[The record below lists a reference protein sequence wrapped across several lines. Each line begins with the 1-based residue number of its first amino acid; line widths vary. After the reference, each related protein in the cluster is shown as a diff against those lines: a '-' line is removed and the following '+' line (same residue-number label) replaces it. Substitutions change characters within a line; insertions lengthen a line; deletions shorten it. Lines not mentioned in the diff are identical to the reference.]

1 MQRSVVVIVFLIL
14 AILGGV
20 VMTVG
25 RPAAQPAS
33 STPAASQAEAPAP
46 AAAPPGAT
54 PAKPLQAQDA
64 PYYEA
69 CAREGLN
76 ASECAG
82 RTIWFKATAGNDRFH
97 TYVFQQRIGV
107 LIDWFR
113 VLRADQQGDRFKAWG
128 AIHDPS
134 CCVPGSE
141 NCPAKSMDETYG
153 LEWCPGDEELL
164 TYVGK
169 PGYKDPACDFQD
181 APLKDGDPHGPKDQ
195 RQSACDLKFG
205 TSTGALGIRKFP
217 NPRFNREQWVALNG
231 SAGTWDGYSRKIAAA
246 GGSDEPAKSRLMDG
260 GVEPP
265 FLIGTSCGSCHIAF
279 DPLNPPAD
287 PANPKWE
294 NIKGLLGNQYTR
306 ISEIMVS
313 GMAPNTLEWQMF
325 AHARPGASDTSA
337 IPTDQINNPG
347 TINALIN
354 IAQRPVFANEAV
366 LKWRKV
372 ATCGENKD
380 ETQCWCEPGRQGKC
394 WQKSLAQDTVHHIL
408 KGGEDSIGALEAIQ
422 RVYFNIG
429 SCSEQCWV
437 NHLTDLRVLDPQ
449 QRGFGQTPFSI
460 GQCRRDCPNFRAIE
474 DRLANILDFFLS
486 AEAHATDLQVAR
498 ENMKKRADPGA
509 TYSAQDLVADLEKEF
524 GKNAVSRGEK
534 VFTENCAR
542 CHSSQPEAQQLESGT
557 PVALDFRKLNDANH
571 LRVDWLGSDKA
582 TLVSEVGTFR
592 CRALHSN
599 HMTGHVW
606 QEYGSETLRARP
618 PDPNLKEP
626 ADGGRG
632 YYRNISLL
640 NLWAFAPFLHNNAM
654 GPEVCG
660 KPSTAAN
667 DFYAQRPRYVDG
679 SKLKLLPPGQQPG
692 CVAYDP
698 SVEGRYQLYKA
709 SMQDLLNPAKRIP
722 KVTLLNEDVT
732 LRVGPRLWDG
742 TAKEKLLGFQLTIPS
757 EIDGRGVTAGTL
769 GNFQHK
775 AFAVDLVQAKVKPH
789 ELEARLSRQFG
800 PEEGVRIAADLKA
813 IIGEVAKA
821 PNGLVDALKQRPYL
835 VKEVYSACRAE
846 VENEGHRFGE
856 DLPDADKKAL
866 TAFLA
871 TM

>member
-1 MQRSVVVIVFLIL
+1 MKRSVLVAIPLL
-14 AILGGV
+14 AAALAGIAL
-20 VMTVG
+20 TIG
-25 RPAAQPAS
+25 RPAAQPA
-33 STPAASQAEAPAP
+33 AAPAP
-46 AAAPPGAT
+46 VAAEATAPPGAT
-54 PAKPLQAQDA
+54 PALKPLHAQDV

-82 RTIWFKATAGNDRFH
+82 RLIWFKATAGNDRFH
-97 TYVFQQRIGV
+97 TYVFQQRVGV

-113 VLRADQQGDRFKAWG
+113 VLRADQQADRFQAWG
-128 AIHDPS
+128 AIHDPA
-134 CCVPGSE
+134 CCVPGSDS
-141 NCPAKSMDETYG
+141 CPAKSMDETYG

-164 TYVGK
+164 KYVGK
-169 PGYKDPACDFQD
+169 TGYTDPACDFQD

-217 NPRFNREQWVALNG
+217 NPRFNREQWLALNG
-231 SAGTWDGYSRKIAAA
+231 GAGTWEGYTRKIAAA
-246 GGSDEPAKSRLMDG
+246 GGSGEPAKSRLLDG

-294 NIKGLLGNQYTR
+294 NIKGLVGNQYTR

-313 GMAPNTLEWQMF
+313 GMASNTLEWQMF

-337 IPTDQINNPG
+337 IPTDQVNNPG

-354 IAQRPVFANEAV
+354 VAQRPVFANEAV
-366 LKWRKV
+366 LKWRK
-372 ATCGENKD
+372 TTSCPDKD
-380 ETQCWCEPGRQGKC
+380 ESKCWCEPGREGKC
-394 WQKSLAQDTVHHIL
+394 WKKSLEQDTVHHIL

-437 NHLTDLRVLDPQ
+437 NHLTDLRQVDPT
-449 QRGFGQTPFSI
+449 QRGFGQTPFNI

-474 DRLANILDFFLS
+474 DRLGNILDFFFS
-486 AEAHATDLQVAR
+486 AEAHATDLQQAR
-498 ENMKKRADPGA
+498 ENLKKRTNPAA
-509 TYSAQDLVADLEKEF
+509 TYTEKDLIADLDKEF
-524 GKNAVSRGEK
+524 GKNAVARGEK
-534 VFTENCAR
+534 LFTENCAR
-542 CHSSQPEAQQLESGT
+542 CHSSQPEAAQLASGS
-557 PVALDFRKLNDANH
+557 PVSLDFRKINEATH
-571 LRVDWLGSDKA
+571 LRADWLGNDKP
-582 TLVSEVGTFR
+582 TPVSEVGTFR

-599 HMTGHVW
+599 HMAGHVW
-606 QEYGSETLRARP
+606 QEYGSETLRAQP

-632 YYRNISLL
+632 YYRNISLV
-640 NLWAFAPFLHNNAM
+640 NAWAHAPFLHNNAM
-654 GPEVCG
+654 GPEICG
-660 KPSTAAN
+660 KPAHAEN

-679 SKLKLLPPGQQPG
+679 SQIKLLPPGEQPG
-692 CVAYDP
+692 CLAYDP
-698 SVEGRYQLYKA
+698 SVEGRFKLYRL
-709 SMQDLLNPAKRIP
+709 SMEELLNPAKRIP

-742 TAKEKLLGFQLTIPS
+742 TEKEKLLGFQLTIPS
-757 EIDGRGVTAGTL
+757 EIDGRGVTAGTV

-775 AFAVDLVQAKVKPH
+775 AFVVDLVQAKVKPQ
-789 ELEARLSRQFG
+789 ELEARLAKQLG
-800 PEEGVRIAADLKA
+800 AEQGAKVAADLKA
-813 IIGEVAKA
+813 IAGEVASQ
-821 PNGLVDALKQRPYL
+821 PTGLVEALKKRPYL
-835 VKEVYSACRAE
+835 VKQVYSSCMAE

-866 TAFLA
+866 IAFLA
-871 TM
+871 TL